1 MRRNRESAGARDQR
15 ADGNRESELPAD
27 DHGGAA
33 GHQLT
38 RRHFLAHGAKAGL
51 GLGAAS
57 LLAHG
62 LWVRGADAALADDAL
77 GPGDAALQARGSQRA
92 QTLALSNAA
101 IAAQW
106 SVDAGHLHFLRLA
119 EPNGAVLEVPDDV
132 FTLILADGEPIRASE
147 MRVVGTPRV
156 EAISIRGTA
165 SRLAER
171 LPGRQVSVQLEDFA
185 RRIRVDWRAELRDG
199 ARYIRQE
206 ITVRPSR
213 DMRIREIVLVDL
225 PGAGSAI
232 NGTVKG
238 SPIVIGRWFASAEH
252 PLAVNAMNG
261 ARVRSS
267 IVRELP
273 VRPGTTLELS
283 SVIGTTRTGQLRRD
297 FLAYVERERA
307 HPYRPFLHYNSWYD
321 LGYFSKFNEPEAL
334 AVISAFGEELHRKRG
349 VELDSFLFDD
359 GWDDPKTLWGFH
371 RGFPRGFAG
380 VREAAARYGAA
391 PGVWMSPWGGYGKPK
406 QDRLTNGKTKGFETN
421 AGGFA
426 LSGPV
431 YYRRFLDTCLTMIRR
446 YGVNQFKF
454 DGTGNAD
461 RAFPGSQF
469 GSDFE
474 AAIALIETLRREKPD
489 LYVNLTTGTYPSPF
503 WLKWADSIWRGGE
516 DHEFAGVGS
525 KRQQWITYRDADTYA
540 NVVRRGPLFPINSLM
555 LHGLIFARSAKD
567 LQTDPQNDFP
577 SEIRSYFGTGTQL
590 QEMYVT
596 PKLLSKASWDV
607 LAESAKWSR
616 RNAGTLVDTHWIGG
630 DPALLQPYGWASW
643 SPRGGIITLRN
654 PGDKVQAMAVD
665 VQEAFELPPDAPR
678 VFNARNPF
686 PVARG
691 RMIPSRFIRTQPQRI
706 DLQPF
711 EVLTLELSP

>member
-1 MRRNRESAGARDQR
+1 MGNPESVNRRAFLERGARV
-15 ADGNRESELPAD
+15 GI
-27 DHGGAA
+27 
-33 GHQLT
+33 
-38 RRHFLAHGAKAGL
+38 

-57 LLAHG
+57 LIGRG
-62 LWVRGADAALADDAL
+62 LWVPGAGAATLDEAL
-77 GPGDAALQARGSQRA
+77 GIGDPALQAIGSKRA
-92 QTLALSNAA
+92 QALALSNAA

-106 SVDAGHLHFLRLA
+106 SVDAGHLHFLRLG
-119 EPNGAVLEVPDDV
+119 EPNGAVLTVPDDV
-132 FTLILADGEPIRASE
+132 FTIILGDGEPLRASE

-156 EAISIRGTA
+156 GAIVPTGGA

-171 LPGRQVSVQLEDFA
+171 LPGREITVQLEDFA
-185 RRIRVDWRAELRDG
+185 RRLHVDWRAELRDG

-206 ITVRPSR
+206 LT
-213 DMRIREIVLVDL
+213 IRSSKDLRVGEIVLVDL
-225 PGAGSAI
+225 PATAATI

-238 SPIVIGRWFASAEH
+238 SPIIIDRWFASAEH
-252 PLAVNAMNG
+252 PLALNAVAG
-261 ARVRSS
+261 TRVRSS
-267 IVRELP
+267 FVRELP
-273 VRPGTTLELS
+273 LRPSTTLELS
-283 SVIGTTRTGQLRRD
+283 SVIGTTRAGQLRRD

-334 AVISAFGEELHRKRG
+334 AVISAFGDELHRKRG

-371 RGFPRGFAG
+371 SGFPRGFSG
-380 VREAAARYGAA
+380 VREASARYGAA

-406 QDRLTNGKTKGFETN
+406 QDRLTNGKAKGFETN

-461 RAFPGSQF
+461 RTFPGSAF

-503 WLKWADSIWRGGE
+503 WLRWADSIWRGGE

-525 KRQQWITYRDADTYA
+525 KRQQWMTYRDADTYA

-577 SEIRSYFGTGTQL
+577 SEVRSFFGTGTQL

-596 PKLLSKASWDV
+596 PKLLDTTNWDV
-607 LAESAKWSR
+607 LAASAKWSR
-616 RNAGTLVDTHWIGG
+616 RNAATLVDTHWIGG

-643 SPRGGIITLRN
+643 SQRGGIITVRN
-654 PGDKVQAMAVD
+654 PSDKVQPMAVD
-665 VQEAFELPPDAPR
+665 VQEALELPPDAPR
-678 VFNARNPF
+678 AFKARNAF
-686 PVARG
+686 PTGRG
-691 RMIPSRFIRTQPQRI
+691 RMIPSQFIKSQSQRI

-711 EVLTLELSP
+711 EVLTLELTP

>member
-1 MRRNRESAGARDQR
+1 MATRKSD
-15 ADGNRESELPAD
+15 
-27 DHGGAA
+27 
-33 GHQLT
+33 LT
-38 RRHFLAHGAKAGL
+38 RRDFLDRGAKYGL
-51 GLGAAS
+51 GLGA
-57 LLAHG
+57 LALVG
-62 LWVRGADAALADDAL
+62 RGPWVPDAFAATIDDTLAV
-77 GPGDAALQARGSQRA
+77 GDPALQARGTQRA
-92 QTLALSNAA
+92 QTLTLSNAA

-106 SVDAGHLHFLRLA
+106 SVDAGRLHFLRLR
-119 EPNGAVLEVPDDV
+119 EPNGAILEVPDDV
-132 FTLILADGEPIRASE
+132 FTLVLADGEPIRASE
-147 MRVVGTPRV
+147 MRIVGAPRI
-156 EAISIRGTA
+156 EAIAPRGES

-171 LPGRQVSVQLEDFA
+171 LPGREVGVRLEDFA
-185 RRIRVDWRAELRDG
+185 RRLQVDWRAELRDG

-206 ITVRPSR
+206 ITVRSSKEI
-213 DMRIREIVLVDL
+213 RIRDIILVDL
-225 PGAGSAI
+225 PAAAATI

-238 SPIVIGRWFASAEH
+238 SPIVIGRWYASAEH
-252 PLAVNAMNG
+252 PLAINAVNG

-267 IVRELP
+267 ITRELP
-273 VRPGTTLELS
+273 LRTTNTLELS
-283 SVIGTTRTGQLRRD
+283 SVIGTVRAGQLRRD

-321 LGYFSKFNEPEAL
+321 LGYFSKFSEPEAL
-334 AVISAFGEELHRKRG
+334 AVISAFGEELQRKRG
-349 VELDSFLFDD
+349 VDLDSFLFDD

-371 RGFPRGFAG
+371 GGFPRGFAA
-380 VREAAARYGAA
+380 VHDAAARYGAA

-406 QDRLTNGKTKGFETN
+406 QDRLTNAKSKGFETN

-431 YYRRFLDTCLTMIRR
+431 YYRRFLETCLTMIRR

-461 RAFPGSQF
+461 RVFPGSQF

-503 WLKWADSIWRGGE
+503 WLRWADSIWRGGE

-525 KRQQWITYRDADTYA
+525 KRQQWITYRDADTFA

-555 LHGLIFARSAKD
+555 LHGLIFAKSAKD

-596 PKLLSKASWDV
+596 PKLVSKANWDV

-616 RNAGTLVDTHWIGG
+616 RNSATLVDTHWIGG

-654 PGDKVQAMAVD
+654 PSDKVQAMAID
-665 VQEAFELPPDAPR
+665 VEEAFELPPEAPR
-678 VFNARNPF
+678 VFKARNPF

-691 RMIPSRFIRTQPQRI
+691 RMVPSRFIRQQPQRV
-706 DLQPF
+706 DLGAF
-711 EVLTLELSP
+711 EVLTLELNP

>member
-1 MRRNRESAGARDQR
+1 M
-15 ADGNRESELPAD
+15 GNRESVNRRVFLER
-27 DHGGAA
+27 GASCA
-33 GHQLT
+33 FGIGT
-38 RRHFLAHGAKAGL
+38 
-51 GLGAAS
+51 AS
-57 LLAHG
+57 LLANG
-62 LWVRGADAALADDAL
+62 LWVRWAEGAAIDDAL
-77 GPGDAALQARGSQRA
+77 GIGDEALQARSSQRA
-92 QTLALSNAA
+92 QALSLSNAA

-106 SVDAGHLHFLRLA
+106 SVDAGHLHFLRLN

-132 FTLILADGEPIRASE
+132 FSILLGDGEPIRASE

-156 EAISIRGTA
+156 GAIATHGDA

-171 LPGRQVSVQLEDFA
+171 LPGRHVSVQLEDFA
-185 RRIRVDWRAELRDG
+185 KRLHVDWSAELRDG

-206 ITVRPSR
+206 ITVRSSK
-213 DMRIREIVLVDL
+213 DIQVREIVMVDL
-225 PGAGSAI
+225 PAASATI

-238 SPIVIGRWFASAEH
+238 SPIVIGRWFASTEH
-252 PLAVNAMNG
+252 PLAVNAVSG
-261 ARVRSS
+261 ARIRSS
-267 IVRELP
+267 IMRELP
-273 VRPGTTLELS
+273 LRSSTTLQLS

-334 AVISAFGEELHRKRG
+334 AVISAFGEELQRKRG
-349 VELDSFLFDD
+349 VELDSFLLDD

-371 RGFPRGFAG
+371 SGFPRGFSG

-406 QDRLTNGKTKGFETN
+406 QDRLTNGKAKGFETN

-503 WLKWADSIWRGGE
+503 WLRWADSIWRGGE

-555 LHGLIFARSAKD
+555 LHGLIFAKSAKD
-567 LQTDPQNDFP
+567 LQTDPQNDFA
-577 SEIRSYFGTGTQL
+577 SEVRSYFGTGTQL

-596 PKLLSKASWDV
+596 PKLLSRASWDV

-616 RNAGTLVDTHWIGG
+616 RNAATLVDTHWIGG

-643 SPRGGIITLRN
+643 SARGGIITIRN
-654 PGDKVQAMAVD
+654 PSDKVQAMAVD

-678 VFNARNPF
+678 AFNARNAF
-686 PVARG
+686 PPPKG
-691 RMIPSRFIRTQPQRI
+691 RMIPGRFIKTQPQRI

-711 EVLTLELSP
+711 EVLTLELTP